1 MGKKFENRTVMVT
14 GAGKN
19 IGRQLALCF
28 AQEGANVVVCDLNEE
43 NAKATA
49 AEIEALGVGAIA
61 APCDVRDREKIFG
74 FVNEAEERFGGVDI
88 LVNNA
93 GGSAGLLGKLTQFVD
108 AEPETLDFV
117 LDVNIKG
124 SFNCAQ
130 AVLPSM
136 IRKRWG
142 KIINI
147 SSIAAVCGLKKRV
160 DYAAAKAAMIGMA
173 RALALE
179 VGQYNICVNCV
190 SPGAIARNGNS
201 YGHMTHL
208 DEDGR
213 MGDPQDIADTVL
225 FLAGQDYITGENI
238 VVDGGRS
245 LGPSHR

>member
-1 MGKKFENRTVMVT
+1 MTDLKGRTAMIT

-19 IGRQLALCF
+19 IGKEIALAF
-28 AQEGANVVVCDLNEE
+28 ARKGANVVVCDLNAE
-43 NAKATA
+43 NTLATVK
-49 AEIEALGVGAIA
+49 ELEAMGVGAMA
-61 APCDVRDREKIFG
+61 AVCDVRDREAINRL
-74 FVNEAEERFGGVDI
+74 VAQAEEKFGGIDI

-93 GGSAGLLGKLTQFVD
+93 GGSAGLLGKLTPFAD
-108 AEPETLDFV
+108 AEPETIDFV

-124 SFNCAQ
+124 TFNCAH
-130 AVLPSM
+130 AVLKKM
-136 IRKRWG
+136 IERRWG

-147 SSIAAVCGLKKRV
+147 SSIAAVCGLKKRT

-190 SPGAIARNGNS
+190 SPGAIARDGNS
-201 YGHMTHL
+201 HGQMTHL
-208 DEDGR
+208 GEDGR
-213 MGDPQDIADTVL
+213 MGCPDDIADTVL
-225 FLAGQDYITGENI
+225 FLAQQDYITGQNI